1 MYFPAISGHLIFAT
15 QKLPMKTFL
24 LVLLVSVISVS
35 QTACLK
41 SSSSGG
47 PCTPKSI
54 ASEEPPITAYSSSTG
69 INATR
74 DNSGLYYRIDSLGT
88 GATPTLSSKVF
99 VTYRAQLLN
108 GTVVDSQTNA
118 AVTGWQLSSL
128 IQGWQIGLP
137 LIKKGGGITLL
148 IPSSLAYGC
157 TGYRNVPP
165 DAIMQF
171 NIALVDVQ

>member
-1 MYFPAISGHLIFAT
+1 
-15 QKLPMKTFL
+15 MKTFL
-24 LVLLVSVISVS
+24 LVLLLGMISVS

-54 ASEEPPITAYSSSTG
+54 ASEEPTIVAYSSSTG

-99 VTYRAQLLN
+99 VTYKAQLLN
-108 GTVVDSQTNA
+108 GTVVDNQTNA
-118 AVTGWQLSSL
+118 SLTGWQLNSL

-148 IPSSLAYGC
+148 VPSSLAYGC
-157 TGYRNVPP
+157 TGYGNVPP